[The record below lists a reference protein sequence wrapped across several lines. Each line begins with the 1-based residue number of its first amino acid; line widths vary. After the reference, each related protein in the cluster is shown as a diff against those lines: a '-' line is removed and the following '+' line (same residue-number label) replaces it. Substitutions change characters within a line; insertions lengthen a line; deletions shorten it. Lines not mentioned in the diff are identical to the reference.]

1 MKKSKGFTLIELMI
15 VVSIIGI
22 LALIAIPNF
31 QNLRKKA
38 YDASALSAGRSA
50 KLAAE
55 IYYQDHQ
62 SDGFGYSSSLADLLV
77 HDRNLTDDESVT
89 FIWSYAGDTNFTFT
103 TSHSRGTSSSDSGGP
118 KTFVFHD

>member
-38 YDASALSAGRSA
+38 YDASALSSGRSA
-50 KLAAE
+50 KLAEE
-55 IYYQDHQ
+55 IYYQEHEDEV
-62 SDGFGYSSSLADLLV
+62 GGGYTSNLTYLLE
-77 HDRNLTDDESVT
+77 HDRNLTDDPNVT
-89 FIWSYAGDTNFTFT
+89 FSFTYADGTNFTFT
-103 TSHSRGTSSSDSGGP
+103 TTHANGTTDPNP
-118 KTFVFHD
+118 KTFIFHD

>member
-1 MKKSKGFTLIELMI
+1 MRKNKGFTLIELMI

-31 QNLRKKA
+31 QNLRQKA

-50 KLAAE
+50 KLAQE

-62 SDGFGYSSSLADLLV
+62 DLYYHYTSDLTDLLK
-77 HDRNLTDDESVT
+77 HDRNLTDDGGVT
-89 FIWSYAGDTNFTFT
+89 FIFGYKGDTNFTFT
-103 TSHSRGTSSSDSGGP
+103 TQHANGG
-118 KTFVFHD
+118 KTFIYKD